1 MTAIRKMRLYQVL
14 LLILA
19 FTFSNCMSDEFNLD
33 GGVNTDMTLLGD
45 SLTIPLGKTDS
56 IFLGK
61 ILKNQ
66 NISILKKNADGT
78 YSLQL
83 KDSIQQKMR
92 AINPVTFSFDP
103 ITIQSPLTIP
113 TLNFNHNVSPIDT
126 TFSMGY
132 TLPTAPSPTIKLT
145 TNSTSISKLISGSYK
160 VGPFALVDNRKIK
173 QPLLFNYPAELN
185 KINNIFLKNNRV
197 TLTFDKTK
205 INNLGFASQSDTLKS
220 FRIDFPSEFKLSSN
234 IGIGSKIVGSSF
246 IIENVLLSVGGS
258 GANIYTASF
267 LIDRMDMSAYPQN
280 KVLDYKPDINY
291 SIAYTFSGTVN
302 DASPVPSG
310 SKLVV
315 DVSLKAFPEVDDME
329 ILTNSFAV
337 KVPSG
342 SNLINRTVEL
352 SNQITSISTLTFLN
366 GAALQ
371 LNILDP
377 GITPF
382 RVVSGGDCSITLPR
396 KFIFKDYSGLDPLTN
411 ILTIPY
417 SQLFTPKTIG
427 IAGIKLTGTPIV
439 NNRITVS
446 DALTYSINDLT
457 IGAQTS
463 TLNTLQAI
471 NKNNDKNIK
480 VIGTSNG
487 LIVSIVNGKISNSGI
502 DPITQ
507 NIDLNLPSFL
517 KQDGNVL
524 DVNNPV
530 ITFEIGNTMGIPID
544 IVMNLVPK
552 KKGTIIPNSSV
563 TSPTIHIAAAEVLG
577 QTTVSKFR
585 ITKSPVIYTDGYTS
599 VAIANLPNLLKL
611 VPDMIGINVTPSIVG
626 DNHSIDIN
634 STNNMLDIKYLV
646 DVPLDFGGD
655 LKIQYSDTISK
666 LKSSLKDILKLSR
679 EVELLAKV
687 KNQIPMD
694 LSFTLIP
701 LDSLGNKI
709 TGITAS
715 SPDTIK
721 SANIISMASIPIAVS
736 SDLKIILKETINGS
750 LALDK
755 LDKLN
760 LIISASKDSKSLS
773 TPLNSSQ
780 YMIIELRAILPK
792 GITVNPSSTK

>member
-1 MTAIRKMRLYQVL
+1 MTDDY
-14 LLILA
+14 
-19 FTFSNCMSDEFNLD
+19 NLD
-33 GGVNTDMTLLGD
+33 GGVNTDMTLGGD
-45 SLTIPLGKTDS
+45 SLTIPIGKTDS

-61 ILKNQ
+61 ILNNQ

-83 KDSIQQKMR
+83 KDSIQQKMS

-113 TLNFNHNVSPIDT
+113 SLNFNHNVSPIDT

-132 TLPTAPSPTIKLT
+132 TLPAAPYAIKKLT
-145 TNSTSISKLISGSYK
+145 TTSSSISKSKSGSYI
-160 VGPFALVDNRKIK
+160 VGPLSIVDNRKIK
-173 QPLLFNYPAELN
+173 QTMLFNYPAELN
-185 KINNIFLKNNRV
+185 KISNIFLKNNRV

-205 INNLGFASQSDTLKS
+205 INNLGFASQNDTLKN

-234 IGIGSKIVGSSF
+234 IGVGSRIAGSSF
-246 IIENVLLSVGGS
+246 IIENALLSVGGS
-258 GANIYTASF
+258 GTNIYTASF
-267 LIDRMDMSAYPQN
+267 LIDRMDMSNYPQN
-280 KVLDYKPDINY
+280 KALDYNPDINY
-291 SIAYTFSGTVN
+291 SIAYAFSGTVN
-302 DASPVPSG
+302 DASPVPPG
-310 SKLVV
+310 SRLEVN
-315 DVSLKAFPEVDDME
+315 VSLKAFPEIDDME
-329 ILTNSFAV
+329 IMTNSFAV

-342 SNLINRTVEL
+342 SNSINRTVEM
-352 SNQITSISTLTFLN
+352 SNQIINISTLTFLN

-371 LNILDP
+371 INIADP

-382 RVVSGGDCSITLPR
+382 RVVSGGDCSITLPQ
-396 KFIFKDYSGLDPLTN
+396 KFIFKPYSGLDPLTN

-417 SQLFTPKTIG
+417 AQLFSPKTIG
-427 IAGIKLTGTPIV
+427 IAGIKLTGIPIV

-457 IGAQTS
+457 IGAQSS

-480 VIGTSNG
+480 VTGSSNG

-544 IVMNLVPK
+544 IVMNLIPK
-552 KKGTIIPNSSV
+552 KKGVIIPNSTV
-563 TSPTIHIAAAEVLG
+563 TSPTIHIAAAEELG
-577 QTTVSKFR
+577 HSTWSKFR
-585 ITKSPVIYTDGYTS
+585 ISKSPVIYTDGYTS
-599 VAIANLPNLLKL
+599 VVIPNLPNLLKS
-611 VPDMIGINVTPSIVG
+611 VPDEIGINVAPSIIG

-634 STNNMLDIKYLV
+634 STNNKLDIKYMV

-666 LKSSLKDILKLSR
+666 LKSGLKDILKLTR
-679 EVELLAKV
+679 EIEVLAKV
-687 KNQIPMD
+687 NNQIPMD
-694 LSFTLIP
+694 LSFTLVP
-701 LDSLGNKI
+701 LDSLGNKV
-709 TGITAS
+709 TGITVS
-715 SPDTIK
+715 SPDTIR
-721 SANIISMASIPIAVS
+721 SGNISMAGVPITIS
-736 SDLKIILKETINGS
+736 SDIKIMMKETVSGS

-760 LIISASKDSKSLS
+760 LIISATKNSNSQS
-773 TPLNSSQ
+773 TPLKSNQ
-780 YMIIELRAILPK
+780 FMIIELRARLPK
-792 GITVNPSSTK
+792 GITVNQSTTK